1 MRVSCS
7 PCRSLH
13 ARGLPPPTHL
23 HTMQPSPAS
32 TAEEDDGITLA
43 TDDAESTITLTDDQR
58 QAFFE
63 FVGCV
68 PGPLPLPLLSAS
80 APLTPL
86 ILLPELLCLRSKAD
100 RSLNVRLV
108 S

>member
-13 ARGLPPPTHL
+13 ARALPPPTHL
-23 HTMQPSPAS
+23 HTMQPFPAS
-32 TAEEDDGITLA
+32 TAEEDDRVTLA

-58 QAFFE
+58 QAFFK

-68 PGPLPLPLLSAS
+68 PGPLTLPLLSAS
-80 APLTPL
+80 ASAPLLPL

-100 RSLNVRLV
+100 AL
-108 S
+108 